1 MKISIALAAYNGEKF
16 LPDQLASFASQTRLP
31 DELIVTDDGSTDG
44 TIPIIEAF
52 AIAAPFPVRLEI
64 NKKNLGYAQ
73 NFSHAIS
80 LCTGD
85 LVFLSDQDDVWM
97 DKKIEYMTSLA
108 EKNPEK
114 ACLINNT
121 WLCDGNLVSSNQ
133 TKLDRILSAGLEET
147 DFVMGCCMALRKN
160 FLHLVLP
167 VPESM
172 PSHDNWIAGLADNM
186 ELTLR
191 LQKPLQYYRLHAGNT
206 SDFFVNTVSKPN
218 IVVRSSKKL
227 FRLIQRFSS
236 YSGFRQELQLCK
248 ELVCRLE
255 SNQTVCEDL
264 VGKKRMIELLHI
276 RQSFLRLLAERD
288 RVIRK
293 KTIDRPRAVLALW
306 CKGGYQS
313 RLGALKDLLVLKK

>member
-1 MKISIALAAYNGEKF
+1 MKISIALAAYNGETF
-16 LPDQLASFASQTRLP
+16 LSDQLDSFASQTRLP
-31 DELIVTDDGSTDG
+31 DELIITDDGSTDG

-52 AIAAPFPVRLEI
+52 ATKAPFPVRLEI
-64 NKKNLGYAQ
+64 NRKNLGFAQ
-73 NFSHAIS
+73 NFNHAIS

-108 EKNPEK
+108 EKYPEK

-160 FLHLVLP
+160 FLRLALP

-191 LQKPLQYYRLHAGNT
+191 LQKPLQYYRLHGGNT
-206 SDFFVNTVSKPN
+206 SSFFINTVSKPN
-218 IVVRSSKKL
+218 IILRSSKTL
-227 FRLIQRFSS
+227 YRLIQRSS
-236 YSGFRQELQLCK
+236 SHSGFRRELQLCK
-248 ELVCRLE
+248 EMVCRLE
-255 SNQTVCEDL
+255 SSQSVCEDL
-264 VGKKRMIELLHI
+264 VGKKRMDEILYI
-276 RQSFLRLLAERD
+276 KQSYLQLLAERD
-288 RVIRK
+288 RVISK
-293 KTIDRPRAVLALW
+293 KTIDRPRAVLELW
-306 CKGGYQS
+306 RKGGYQS
-313 RLGALKDLLVLKK
+313 RLGALKDLFALQK